1 MSGRTFT
8 DEELDALA
16 KSLRDFNEMPLKG
29 GGADPLIDALHGVA
43 NEAADALAFL
53 RAGGWRPI
61 SETPPR
67 PMPVEI
73 FRQNLR
79 FTRYPTGEECPVDL
93 VRDSRR
99 EIGFWDGQAF
109 REMGTGHEYD
119 EGWQD
124 KSTLPTHWRALP
136 PAPEESK

>member
-8 DEELDALA
+8 DEELDALEA
-16 KSLRDFNEMPLKG
+16 ALAHEWPQLRPESNWRELTED
-29 GGADPLIDALHGVA
+29 
-43 NEAADALAFL
+43 AADAIAFF
-53 RAGGWRPI
+53 RVGGWRPI

-124 KSTLPTHWRALP
+124 KSTLPTYWRALP